1 MSYWGYHLILDC
13 SRCKPTTI
21 RSSTMITKFAKN
33 LVKKIDMVPYG
44 EPQVVMFGSGNK
56 KGYTLVQLIETSNI
70 CAHFVEE
77 TNDMYLDVF
86 SCKPFVSKDVK
97 DIVDEYFYP
106 EHMNEVYLTRQASHF
121 KNGRSLRTEELQ

>member
-21 RSSTMITKFAKN
+21 RSSIIITQFAKD

-56 KGYTLVQLIETSNI
+56 KGYTLIQLIETSNI
-70 CAHFVEE
+70 SAHFIEE

-86 SCKPFVSKDVK
+86 SCKQFVPKHVK
-97 DIVDEYFYP
+97 DIVAQYFYP
-106 EHMNEVYLTRQASHF
+106 KHINETYLTRQASQF
-121 KNGRSLRTEELQ
+121 KNGRSIRSEQLQ